1 MSKTVSLC
9 MIVKNEEQVLNRCL
23 DSVKDLVDEI
33 IIVDTGSTDNTLQI
47 ARKYT
52 DKIYFFEWIDDFSAA
67 RNESLKYATSD
78 YILVLDA
85 DEYLEVKGDMQKEL
99 ETNHDYYLL
108 KIRNEISLGRNF
120 TFTAIRLF
128 KNDISLKYENRLHEH
143 LTILNGTREYTM
155 GESECAISHD
165 GYTDDRMLDKDK
177 QKRNL
182 PLMELEVEE
191 NPTAYNLYNMG
202 KTYFGMQEY
211 DKAVEFFKKAYP
223 LSRDRL
229 FLPELL
235 TKLAYALA
243 ENNNK
248 EDALAILTDA
258 VVLFQKETEM
268 RFILGMI
275 YHKFEYYREAER
287 CFIECI
293 ELGDQGSL
301 VTEGSGGY
309 MAHMRLSELYAEIGQ
324 LESSLREVEVVLEL
338 KKNFTPAI
346 QQYLNLMARLN
357 KSLEETEKGIHQ
369 YYSLKSVDD
378 LQKLLDIMYGSR
390 IPLLEYYLTTYNIQ
404 VQPNVLATSK
414 IYAKKYME
422 ADLLWGEIVDIES
435 ENAQDLLLLS
445 FLLKNTSHLTIIK
458 NKLNL
463 SNKEKRTLE
472 RLINVD
478 NDRYVLTSFLEELL
492 IEVCRQMV
500 ILQEFEHFQILV
512 EKLIKAEPNIQL
524 KICKVLSDYGFDEL
538 AIDMLIDTMKQ
549 KPNSIE
555 VLCLLGDLCL
565 RNNYLEDAQLLYSK
579 LLNLGSEYSYFE
591 RSRRYLEKVND
602 LVSLETLEREI
613 SQRFPFADVIKI
625 NNSNG

>member
-33 IIVDTGSTDNTLQI
+33 IIVDTGSTDNTLKI
-47 ARKYT
+47 ARNYT
-52 DKIYFFEWIDDFSAA
+52 EKIYFFEWIDDFSAA

-85 DEYLEVKGDMQKEL
+85 DEYLEVKGDLQKEL
-99 ETNHDYYLL
+99 KTNYDYYLL

-143 LTILNGTREYTM
+143 LNILNGARDYTM
-155 GESECAISHD
+155 GESEFSINHD
-165 GYTDDRMLDKDK
+165 GYTDDKMLEKDK

-202 KTYFGMQEY
+202 KTYFGMQKY
-211 DKAVEFFKKAYP
+211 DRAVDFFKRAYP

-248 EDALAILTDA
+248 EDSLSILTDA
-258 VVLFQKETEM
+258 VVLFPKETEM

-275 YHKFEYYREAER
+275 YHKFQYYREAES
-287 CFIECI
+287 CFIKCI

-324 LESSLREVEVVLEL
+324 IDNSFREVGMVLEL

-357 KSLEETEKGIHQ
+357 KSLEETEKGVHQ
-369 YYSLKSVDD
+369 YYTIKSVDD
-378 LQKLLDIMYGSR
+378 LQRLLDIMYGSR
-390 IPLLEYYLTTYNIQ
+390 SPLLHYYLTTYNIQ
-404 VQPNVLATSK
+404 VQPNVLGTSK
-414 IYAKKYME
+414 IYAKNYME
-422 ADLLWGEIVDIES
+422 ADLIWGEIVNIEN

-445 FLLKNTSHLTIIK
+445 FLMKNTKYLTVIK
-458 NKLNL
+458 KLLNL
-463 SNKEKRTLE
+463 SNKEQRTLE

-478 NDRYVLTSFLEELL
+478 NDRYVLTSSLEELL
-492 IEVCRQMV
+492 VEVCRQMIV
-500 ILQEFEHFQILV
+500 LQEFEHFQILV
-512 EKLIKAEPNIQL
+512 EKLIKTTSNFQP

-538 AIDMLIDTMKQ
+538 AIDMLIETMKQ

-579 LLNLGSEYSYFE
+579 LLNLG
-591 RSRRYLEKVND
+591 
-602 LVSLETLEREI
+602 
-613 SQRFPFADVIKI
+613 
-625 NNSNG
+625 